1 MERKVNLPIYILTF
15 VITVIIFAIGFWF
28 GTVYDSMM
36 SENIELQISEVSY
49 QLLSMQLFYLT
60 GESVEYCDFYKSEL
74 DKIDSTTAQLG
85 YELTFLEETKGYTNP
100 ELKDKYFVLE
110 TTSLSV
116 NRKISE
122 ICGSEDK
129 EVLYFYSNEKCGEDC
144 IIQGRELLKL
154 KENKNVRIYSFDC
167 TIDSPIANSLCKK
180 YNVKAYP
187 TIVTNDKILVGL
199 HKYNELLVG
208 IHF

>member
-1 MERKVNLPIYILTF
+1 MERKINLPIYILTF
-15 VITVIIFAIGFWF
+15 ILTVIIFAIGFWF

-154 KENKNVRIYSFDC
+154 KEKENVRIYSYDC
-167 TIDSPIANSLCKK
+167 TINSPIANSLCKK
-180 YNVKAYP
+180 YNVKVYP
-187 TIVTNDKILVGL
+187 TIVTNENIFVGL
-199 HKYNELLVG
+199 HKYNELLEK
-208 IHF
+208 I

>member
-129 EVLYFYSNEKCGEDC
+129 ELLYFYSNEKCGEDC

-180 YNVKAYP
+180 YNVKSYP
-187 TIVTNDKILVGL
+187 TIVTNENIFVGL
-199 HKYNELLVG
+199 HKYNELLEK
-208 IHF
+208 I

>member
-1 MERKVNLPIYILTF
+1 MERKINLPIYILTF
-15 VITVIIFAIGFWF
+15 ILTVIIFAIGFWF

-180 YNVKAYP
+180 YNVKSYP
-187 TIVTNDKILVGL
+187 TIVTNENIFVGL
-199 HKYNELLVG
+199 HKYNELLEK
-208 IHF
+208 I

>member
-15 VITVIIFAIGFWF
+15 ILTVIIFAIGFWF

-154 KENKNVRIYSFDC
+154 KEKENVRIYSYDC
-167 TIDSPIANSLCKK
+167 TINSPIANSLCKK
-180 YNVKAYP
+180 YNVKVYP
-187 TIVTNDKILVGL
+187 TIVTNENIFVGL
-199 HKYNELLVG
+199 HKYNELLEK
-208 IHF
+208 I